1 MPYASCPTAVVNAP
15 VDMVWA
21 LLLEPA
27 GWGNVFDVRV
37 TGIVPPGPAV
47 AGQEVY
53 CETGPRIFH
62 LRLTFRMIEIDPD
75 CHRLRMDVN
84 MPFGLTVH
92 EDLGCRPLDDTHC
105 RVDYYCDFDFP
116 KGWRGTLMRLLLT
129 RKLDSGPDDSLARL
143 KRAAERRVA
152 AADKD
157 GH

>member
-1 MPYASCPTAVVNAP
+1 
-15 VDMVWA
+15 
-21 LLLEPA
+21 
-27 GWGNVFDVRV
+27 
-37 TGIVPPGPAV
+37 
-47 AGQEVY
+47 
-53 CETGPRIFH
+53 
-62 LRLTFRMIEIDPD
+62 MIEIDPD